1 MKKKENTPAVVVGI
15 PARMGSSRF
24 PGKPLCDILGISMI
38 EHVYKRCKL
47 SDNVDLVFVAACDQE
62 VREVV
67 EGFGGM
73 VVMTDPDIS
82 RPALRVAE
90 ACKKIKGLKENDIV
104 VVVQGDEP
112 MVRPKMIDLAIEP
125 ILKDPKIMCVNLV
138 SSLTDD
144 QWLDPNEI
152 KVVTDLEMNALY
164 MSRSPIP
171 SKIHKESFKAN
182 PFDQPVQFR
191 QVCIFPFFKSNL
203 LNFVKLPPTPLEQA
217 ESIEMLRAVEHGH
230 RIRMV
235 YSPYDTKS
243 VDTESNRIEVENL
256 LSRDPLC
263 HTYLTESF
271 SSELGRSSLNHI

>member
-1 MKKKENTPAVVVGI
+1 MKKKENSPAVVVGI

-47 SDNVDLVFVAACDQE
+47 SDNVDLVFVAACDHE

-90 ACKKIKGLKENDIV
+90 ACTKIKGLKENDIV

-112 MVRPKMIDLAIEP
+112 MVRPEMIDLAIEP
-125 ILKDPKIMCVNLV
+125 ILKDSKIMCVNLV

-182 PFDQPVQFR
+182 SVQFR

-203 LNFVKLPPTPLEQA
+203 LNFVKLSPTPLEQA

-243 VDTESNRIEVENL
+243 VDTESDRIEVEIL
-256 LSRDPLC
+256 LSCDPLC
-263 HTYLTESF
+263 HAYLTDHLALS
-271 SSELGRSSLNHI
+271 